1 MNLQRLL
8 SARWLMIAILCSS
21 QIIYAQNK
29 TVAGRVTDQKDG
41 SPVAGVSV
49 SAKGTNIGT
58 VTGSE
63 GKFALSVPETANTL
77 VFSAIG
83 FGTREE
89 TITGDSLIVALEST
103 AANLNEIV
111 VIGYGTA
118 RKKDITGAVSTVS
131 AKDFNRGALTTPSQL
146 IQGKVAG
153 VLVVNASGQPGAAT
167 TVRIRGNNS
176 IRTGNQPLY
185 VIDGVPIDGRIARP
199 SLNVGFGNS
208 PASDPLYFINPFDI
222 TSMDVLK
229 DASAT
234 AIYGSRGSNGVI
246 MITTRKGQGGAPRID
261 VNASSG
267 ISRLLRKYD
276 VLNANEYRSALQSY
290 DFKVDTS
297 TGRLQGDFGG
307 SEDALEAITR
317 TAATQNYNVS
327 VSGGNEAGKYRAGF
341 GYYDQRGIILKTG
354 LKKYTVDINGQYKFL
369 ESKKLSLDFNVMAAH
384 NIEDIGPVSNDAG
397 ATGNLISQALL
408 WNPTRPLRKADGTLD
423 RPGGDIG
430 NPLAMSEEFTD
441 GVKISN
447 ILANASIGYKI
458 LDGLEYRFLYGINHQ
473 VGVRRAQLLRTT
485 QVEGAQNRGIAL
497 YGNNELNTQL
507 FTHTLNYI
515 KDFSEAFSLN
525 ALLGYEHQ
533 EYNWRGASI
542 SGQDFAS
549 DDVSYT
555 NILQSASQSSI
566 RTSSFADPLSELQ
579 SFFGR
584 AIVSLQDKYTLTATL
599 RADGSSKF
607 GKNNRYGYF
616 PSFAAAWD
624 ISREPFLQGS
634 GVFNQLKFRIGY
646 GLTGNQEFPAGSAQ
660 EQYTLGQGSVALA
673 NVANP
678 DLKWE
683 ATKQFNAGIDF
694 DILKGR
700 LFGSLDVFHKNTSDL
715 LFNFASI
722 QPAPASR
729 YWINLPGK
737 LINKGIELALNT
749 TLLRAN
755 DMNWGFGVNASLLR
769 NELQDYNGPT
779 VLTGALSGQGLSNTF
794 SQRLASGKPLNSFFV
809 REFTGLD
816 DNGLSTYS
824 DKGNTSYFLGDPNP
838 NVLLG
843 ISTDFNYKNWTI
855 IVNANGALGH
865 QIYNNTLNSV
875 LPITNLG
882 SRNIDASLIGGA
894 VKENLTNAITP
905 SSRYISDGDYL
916 KLANASISY
925 RLGNIGNTIKN
936 LNISLTGQNLFIIT
950 GYKGFDPE
958 VNTDKAVEG
967 VPSFG
972 IEYIPYPPARTIL
985 LGVNFSL

>member
-8 SARWLMIAILCSS
+8 SVKWLLMSILCLS
-21 QIIYAQNK
+21 QIAYAQNK
-29 TVAGRVTDQKDG
+29 TVTGRVTDTKDG

-49 SAKGTNIGT
+49 SAKGTNLGT
-58 VTGSE
+58 TTGAE
-63 GKFALSVPETANTL
+63 GKFALSVPESATTL
-77 VFSAIG
+77 VFTAIG
-83 FGTREE
+83 YGTREE
-89 TITGDSLIVALEST
+89 TITGDSLVVALEAT

-118 RKKDITGAVSTVS
+118 RKKDLTGAVATVS
-131 AKDFNRGALTTPSQL
+131 SKDFNKGALTTPSQL

-222 TSMDVLK
+222 VSMDILK

-246 MITTRKGQGGAPRID
+246 MITTRKGQSGPPRID
-261 VNASSG
+261 VNASAG

-276 VLNANEYRSALQSY
+276 VLDANEYRDALKSY
-290 DFKVDTS
+290 NLT
-297 TGRLQGDFGG
+297 TGDFGG
-307 SEDALEAITR
+307 SEDAMDAITR
-317 TAATQNYNVS
+317 TAPTQNYNVS
-327 VSGGNEAGKYRAGF
+327 VSGGSETGKYRAGF

-354 LKKYTVDINGQYKFL
+354 LKKYTVDLNGQYKFL
-369 ESKKLSLDFNVMAAH
+369 ESKKLSLDFNIMAAH

-397 ATGNLISQALL
+397 ATGNLMSQALL

-430 NPLAMSEEFTD
+430 NPLAMSEEFD
-441 GVKISN
+441 DQSKISN
-447 ILANASIGYKI
+447 ILANASIAYKI
-458 LDGLEYRFLYGINHQ
+458 IEGLEYRFLYGINHQ
-473 VGVRRAQLLRTT
+473 VGIRRAQLIRTT

-507 FTHTLNYI
+507 YTHTLNYI
-515 KDFSEAFSLN
+515 KDVSQNFSLN
-525 ALLGYEHQ
+525 ALLGYEFQ
-533 EYNWRGASI
+533 QFNWRGASI
-542 SGQDFAS
+542 TGQDFS
-549 DDVSYT
+549 TDDISYT
-555 NILQSASQSSI
+555 NILQNASQTSL
-566 RTSSFADPLSELQ
+566 RPSSFADPLSELQ

-584 AIVSLQDKYTLTATL
+584 AILSFNDKYTITATL

-607 GKNNRYGYF
+607 GENNKYGYF

-624 ISREPFLQGS
+624 ISEEPFIQGS
-634 GVFNQLKFRIGY
+634 NIFNQLKLRAGF
-646 GLTGNQEFPAGSAQ
+646 GLTGNQEFPAGAAQ
-660 EQYTLGQGSVALA
+660 DQYTLSQGSLALA

-683 ATKQFNAGIDF
+683 STKQLNIGIDYN
-694 DILKGR
+694 ILRGK
-700 LFGSLDVFHKNTSDL
+700 LFGSIDFFHKNTSDL

-729 YWINLPGK
+729 YWINLPGE
-737 LINKGIELALNT
+737 LINSGVELSVNT
-749 TLLRAN
+749 ALLRNN
-755 DMNWGFGVNASLLR
+755 DMNWNLGVNASYLR

-794 SQRLASGKPLNSFFV
+794 SQRLASGEPLNAFYI
-809 REFTGLD
+809 RNFTGLD
-816 DNGLSTYS
+816 DNGLSTYE
-824 DKGNTSYFLGDPNP
+824 DKGNTSYFIGDPNP

-843 ISTDFNYKNWTI
+843 ISTDFNYKNWTVN
-855 IVNANGALGH
+855 VNANGAFGH

-875 LPITNLG
+875 LPISNLG
-882 SRNIDASLIGGA
+882 TRNIDASLLGGA
-894 VKENLTNAITP
+894 IKESRTNAITP
-905 SSRYISDGDYL
+905 SSRYLSDGDYM

-925 RLGNIGNTIKN
+925 RIGDIGNAIKN